1 MLALPIIV
9 VALVANGEGIRRPK
23 FNDDARP
30 PTFVGKAMTMNRPV
44 TIKRA
49 MLRITKQIK
58 QSRRNSK
65 LQVKRSRYNSGT
77 DMHGFYSGDRATEDH
92 KRYC

>member
-1 MLALPIIV
+1 MLALAIIV
-9 VALVANGEGIRRPK
+9 VALVANGERIRRPK

-65 LQVKRSRYNSGT
+65 LQVKRSN
-77 DMHGFYSGDRATEDH
+77 
-92 KRYC
+92 